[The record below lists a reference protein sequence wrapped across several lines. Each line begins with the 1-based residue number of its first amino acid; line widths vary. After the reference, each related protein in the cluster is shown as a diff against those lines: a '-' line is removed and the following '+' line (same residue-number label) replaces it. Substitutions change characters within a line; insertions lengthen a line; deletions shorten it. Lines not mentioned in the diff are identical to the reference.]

1 MVDGHYSFYQDAVK
15 VFEAYSIYAAIFFAM
30 LITGYKYWQKY
41 KNSLETPLPEL
52 KCCTIFCS
60 VRLREFTTQKR
71 RKKMFGLILAMVFS
85 VNLDDRLPEVS
96 LEVSVKKFVIVSDSV
111 KIKAPKEVTWDDMN
125 KLDPKS
131 IRTVKPSEEF
141 VIVMDNW

>member
-1 MVDGHYSFYQDAVK
+1 
-15 VFEAYSIYAAIFFAM
+15 
-30 LITGYKYWQKY
+30 
-41 KNSLETPLPEL
+41 
-52 KCCTIFCS
+52 
-60 VRLREFTTQKR
+60 
-71 RKKMFGLILAMVFS
+71 MFGLILAMVFS

-96 LEVSVKKFVIVSDSV
+96 LEVSVKKFVTVSDSV